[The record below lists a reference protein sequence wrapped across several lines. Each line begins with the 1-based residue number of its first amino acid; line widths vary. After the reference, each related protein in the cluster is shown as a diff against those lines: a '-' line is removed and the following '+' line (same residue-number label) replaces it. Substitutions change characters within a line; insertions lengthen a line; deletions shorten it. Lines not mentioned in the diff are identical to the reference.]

1 MTTADLYERFVE
13 KIAQLPV
20 SAFENFLAPHSS
32 PLEEGPLV
40 AIIRLLLP
48 AFLPSSAPQPHK
60 VDPAADKI
68 ERISDLILE
77 KCYLPFAY
85 RTAENN
91 AKLSLA
97 IEALFRIMWSRG
109 RVQWTPSLQ
118 QAVEKGVKAR
128 VDKSAQKKNS
138 RKEDGESAARCTV
151 RASGARLLALAG
163 ILKLQASMPA

>member
-1 MTTADLYERFVE
+1 MKTADLYERFVD

-20 SAFENFLAPHSS
+20 SAFEDFLAPHSS
-32 PLEEGPLV
+32 TLDEVPLV

-48 AFLPSSAPQPHK
+48 ALLPSSIPQPHN
-60 VDPAADKI
+60 VDPAAANQ
-68 ERISDLILE
+68 EGISDRILE

-97 IEALFRIMWSRG
+97 IEALFRIMWTRG
-109 RVQWTPSLQ
+109 RVRWTPSLQ
-118 QAVEKGVKAR
+118 QAVEKGVEAR
-128 VDKSAQKKNS
+128 RNKSAQKKNS
-138 RKEDGESAARCTV
+138 RKEDGESVARGTV

-163 ILKLQASMPA
+163 ILKLQASMTT